1 MMHAEEGISF
11 DAENRQDDSNVEGTQ
26 IEHRETYPTNARN
39 QQSTAQEASAQAR
52 QRRRIAQLEEKLE
65 LLESGRAVKEKY
77 VIARSILSLPFL
89 TVC

>member
-1 MMHAEEGISF
+1 MHAEEGNSL
-11 DAENRQDDSNVEGTQ
+11 DAESRQDDSNVEGTQ
-26 IEHRETYPTNARN
+26 SEHREASPTNTHN
-39 QQSTAQEASAQAR
+39 QQSTAQEASVQAR

-65 LLESGRAVKEKY
+65 VLESGRAVKEKY